1 MLWGP
6 SSGLPCYAR
15 IQLFPQA
22 RGHWEAA
29 RRMRVQTG
37 TRDEPVTWR
46 LRWAT
51 NAPIWEWFVIPPIYV
66 DLGMVYCC
74 FTHISWD
81 LI

>member
-1 MLWGP
+1 MHKCEKKTVGGMTTFHVVGP
-6 SSGLPCYAR
+6 FLRACYAR

-46 LRWAT
+46 LRWAKKRR
-51 NAPIWEWFVIPPIYV
+51 P
-66 DLGMVYCC
+66 
-74 FTHISWD
+74 
-81 LI
+81 